1 MKTGLFLGLILLLV
15 PLQATMLGSVSP
27 FGIRPDLCLIA
38 ACLTGFL
45 TGQVQGFILGFFL
58 GFVQDLFS
66 ASDLWLNTIT
76 KAGVGF
82 FSGLIARNLANTASH
97 SVLLLMVLFSLFS
110 GVVFLVS
117 SRVGMDFGEV
127 LQGFPSILLPQA
139 LFDGLVAVGVHWI
152 ISRWIPEPSSL

>member
-1 MKTGLFLGLILLLV
+1 MRTGLFLGLILTLV
-15 PLQATMLGSVSP
+15 PIQATMLGSVSP

-38 ACLTGFL
+38 SCLTGLL
-45 TGQVQGFILGFFL
+45 TGRIQGFLLGFAL

-82 FSGLIARNLANTASH
+82 FSGLIARNLANTASY
-97 SVLLLMVLFSLFS
+97 SAFLLMVVFSLFS

-117 SRVGMDFGEV
+117 SRVGMDLGDV

-139 LFDGLVAVGVHWI
+139 LFDGLVAVSVHWLI
-152 ISRWIPEPSSL
+152 TRWTLEPSSL